1 MKLTNKFIYDKLMAK
16 FKDQKVGYGT
26 WDVEYATKQ
35 ILDEYANANGYNKNE
50 FRTSKSGTY
59 NWTAVM
65 TYKGITIGHVDI
77 KRAKGKT
84 TYGYFGNSTEYHY
97 KDFDVSLN
105 TSDIE
110 GEILRIDQAIAQR
123 DKEADDKLTQ
133 AKGVVEVIGE
143 MIGKSGYELRS
154 YIEYLYKNKYTLT
167 NT

>member
-1 MKLTNKFIYDKLMAK
+1 MAK

-26 WDVEYATKQ
+26 WDVEYSTKN
-35 ILDEYANANGYNKNE
+35 ILDEYATANSYDKKE
-50 FRTSKSGTY
+50 FRAYKSGTY
-59 NWTAVM
+59 NWTVVM
-65 TYKGITIGHVDI
+65 SYKGIIIGTIDI

-97 KDFDVSLN
+97 KDFEVSLT
-105 TSDIE
+105 TSDVE
-110 GEILRIDQAIAQR
+110 TEIIRIDQVIAQK
-123 DKEADDKLTQ
+123 DKEADDKLTI

-143 MIGKSGYELRS
+143 MTGKSGYELRS